1 MKSRLE
7 SDLRAA
13 TERMLDLTNSN
24 ASLTDGLAKQKFDY
38 EQTATRLEDE
48 QAQVANLLKKIKDL
62 QGEKYN
68 FFSYNVINLI
78 FSSYSYVGTRSRFR
92 T

>member
-1 MKSRLE
+1 M
-7 SDLRAA
+7 RAA
-13 TERMLDLTNSN
+13 TERMLDLTNNN

-62 QGEKYN
+62 QGK
-68 FFSYNVINLI
+68 
-78 FSSYSYVGTRSRFR
+78 R
-92 T
+92 